1 MKKQKYR
8 FTLQFDKNNI
18 DHQKVVE
25 ILNNQ
30 GKKKSQYIVA
40 AVLSYI
46 KASDKQVLS
55 EADINY
61 IAEILTKKINKN
73 NTEVKSLKTED
84 NNVLLETM
92 SMFGI

>member
-8 FTLQFDKNNI
+8 FTLQFDKNNVE
-18 DHQKVVE
+18 HQKVVE

-30 GKKKSQYIVA
+30 GKKKSQYIVT
-40 AVLSYI
+40 AVLGYI

-55 EADINY
+55 EADIKH
-61 IAEILTKKINKN
+61 IAEILSKNINEK
-73 NTEVKSLKTED
+73 NTEINMPKTED
-84 NNVLLETM
+84 NAALLETM